1 MSHLHPIESL
11 PPEELGALVDRKLS
25 ELVALA
31 KAESP
36 FYRERLAGITVS
48 GRADLAAV
56 PVLDKDAYMAA
67 SPPHATGTLT
77 RELGS
82 AYLFRS
88 GGSTGEPK
96 FSAFAVSEFRAF
108 VDLFLRSY
116 HAVGLRPGD
125 RVGNLFAAGSLYASF
140 VFVNRMLEEM
150 GTLNFPFTAA
160 APPEVVARHVR
171 LFGIN
176 ALVGFP
182 SWILQVAEV
191 LVAEGLTIEKVFYA
205 GEHLYDEERR
215 YLRER
220 LGVKVIGSAGYGA
233 VDTGLMGYQCDHAEG
248 GVHHV
253 LGEHT
258 YLELVHPETHQPVGP
273 GEEGLL
279 LVTNLDRR
287 LQPVIRYNIGDLG
300 RWVEGPCPCG
310 RTAPRFE
317 LRRRGDDVLRIGY
330 ANVTYDEVAAAF
342 STIPELT
349 STVQMVKEREAR
361 RDRLRFR
368 IEVRDLAGLDRAA
381 MGDRLTAALSA
392 AKPDVGKLLAT
403 EYIHP
408 LGFEFLPPGGIPRMP
423 VTGKFKRTLD
433 LSE

>member
-1 MSHLHPIESL
+1 MSLLHPIESIA
-11 PPEELGALVDRKLS
+11 PEALGAIVDRKLAD
-25 ELVALA
+25 LVALA
-31 KAESP
+31 QAESP
-36 FYRERLAGITVS
+36 FYRARLAGLTVN
-48 GRADLAAV
+48 GRADMAAV
-56 PVLDKDAYMAA
+56 PVLDKDAFMAA
-67 SPPHATGTLT
+67 SPPHDAGTLT
-77 RELGS
+77 RPLGD
-82 AYLFRS
+82 AYVFRS

-96 FSAFAVSEFRAF
+96 FSAFAGAEFRAF
-108 VDLFLRSY
+108 VELFLRSY
-116 HAVGLRPGD
+116 HAVGLRPDD
-125 RVGNLFAAGSLYASF
+125 RVGNLFACGSLYASF
-140 VFVNRMLEEM
+140 IFVNRMLEEM
-150 GTLNFPFTAA
+150 GTLNFAFTAA
-160 APPEVVARHVR
+160 TPAEVVARHVR

-191 LVAEGLTIEKVFYA
+191 LVAEGLKIEKVFYA

-215 YLRER
+215 YLRDR

-233 VDTGLMGYQCDHAEG
+233 VDTGLMGYQCEHAEG

-258 YLELVHPETHQPVGP
+258 YLELVNPETYQPVGA

-287 LQPVIRYNIGDLG
+287 LQPIIRYNIGDMG
-300 RWVEGPCPCG
+300 RWVEGLCACG

-330 ANVTYDEVAAAF
+330 ANVTYDEVASAF
-342 STIPELT
+342 AGVPELT
-349 STVQMVKEREAR
+349 STVQMVKEREER
-361 RDRLRFR
+361 RDKLRFR
-368 IEVRDLAGLDRAA
+368 IEVRDHAGLDEAVMRE
-381 MGDRLTAALSA
+381 RLTAALSA

-403 EYIHP
+403 GYIHP
-408 LGFEFLPPGGIPRMP
+408 LGFEFLPVGGIPRLP

-433 LSE
+433 LSQ